1 MLIPNYEGVC
11 NVESNFTYYFKTLV
25 NKVASMIDFKNLP
38 ENIDEEYLK
47 EQLILAGKVCFT
59 QFNEH
64 LYALNGNVGGEPNCY
79 YQPQLFIIANP
90 ILGSKEV
97 KIRHADGSTKVDGL
111 EGILVSLTSADAEL
125 PNTVKGGLYDLIY
138 QTAGLLADN
147 VVSLNCAQINSRL
160 QSVLIADDET
170 LANTGEKV
178 MKDLYSGKPYK
189 ILTQDILNKITVN
202 PIAASG
208 SNTTIMSLIEAQ
220 HNIYGNF
227 YNQLGLSYS
236 DNRKRERIN
245 TAESELMEGSLN
257 LSLQVIIENLKKDI
271 DRVNELFGTSIEVG
285 INEEALP
292 QDRLEDGNG
301 KDLVDGI
308 QDRADDKVVDAT
320 PDSESPE
327 KTLEDVE
334 RKDAE

>member
-38 ENIDEEYLK
+38 ENIDEEFLK

-64 LYALNGNVGGEPNCY
+64 VYALNGNVGGEPNCY

-97 KIRHADGSTKVDGL
+97 KIRHEDGGDNVDGL
-111 EGILVSLTSADAEL
+111 EGILVGLTSIDKEL
-125 PNTVKGGLYDLIY
+125 PGEHGGLYNLIY

-147 VVSLNCAQINSRL
+147 IVSLNCAQINSRV
-160 QSVLIADDET
+160 QVAFVADDEA

-178 MKDLYSGKPYK
+178 LKDMYNGKPYK
-189 ILTQDILNKITVN
+189 ILTQDILNKLTVS

-208 SNTTIMSLIEAQ
+208 TNTTIMSLIEAQ
-220 HNIYGNF
+220 ANIYANF
-227 YNQLGLSYS
+227 YNQLGLSY
-236 DNRKRERIN
+236 NGNLKRERIN

-257 LSLQVIIENLKKDI
+257 LNLQTIIQNLKKDI
-271 DRVNELFGTSIEVG
+271 ERVNELFGTSIEVD
-285 INEEALP
+285 INPDALP
-292 QDRLEDGNG
+292 QDRLEESDN
-301 KDLVDGI
+301 DLIDGI
-308 QDRADDKVVDAT
+308 EDRADDKIVDAVE
-320 PDSESPE
+320 DSENPE
-327 KTLEDVE
+327 KTLEGDE
-334 RKDAE
+334 E

>member
-11 NVESNFTYYFKTLV
+11 NVESNFAYYFKTLV

-38 ENIDEEYLK
+38 ENIDEEFLK

-125 PNTVKGGLYDLIY
+125 PNTVKGGLYDLVY

-147 VVSLNCAQINSRL
+147 IVSLNCA
-160 QSVLIADDET
+160 
-170 LANTGEKV
+170 
-178 MKDLYSGKPYK
+178 
-189 ILTQDILNKITVN
+189 
-202 PIAASG
+202 
-208 SNTTIMSLIEAQ
+208 
-220 HNIYGNF
+220 
-227 YNQLGLSYS
+227 
-236 DNRKRERIN
+236 
-245 TAESELMEGSLN
+245 
-257 LSLQVIIENLKKDI
+257 
-271 DRVNELFGTSIEVG
+271 
-285 INEEALP
+285 
-292 QDRLEDGNG
+292 
-301 KDLVDGI
+301 
-308 QDRADDKVVDAT
+308 
-320 PDSESPE
+320 
-327 KTLEDVE
+327 
-334 RKDAE
+334 